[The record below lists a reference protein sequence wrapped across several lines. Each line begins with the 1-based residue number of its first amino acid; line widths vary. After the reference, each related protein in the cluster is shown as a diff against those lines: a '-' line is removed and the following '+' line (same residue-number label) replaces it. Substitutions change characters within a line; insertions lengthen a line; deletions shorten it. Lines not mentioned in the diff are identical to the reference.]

1 MIALNFSQS
10 FIRFWK
16 SKPPWC
22 QPWSLLLTGS
32 FVIFLSWLILKNLF
46 FTLFVSLIITIWWI
60 LFLVVAPLIDVNE
73 SSSSDNFEN

>member
-1 MIALNFSQS
+1 MIALNFSHS
-10 FIRFWK
+10 FIQFWK

-32 FVIFLSWLILKNLF
+32 FLIFLSWLTLKNLF
-46 FTLFVSLIITIWWI
+46 FTLFVCLIIILWWI
-60 LFLVVAPLIDVNE
+60 LFLIVAPFAYIKE